1 MSINGF
7 SDRALAK
14 KQYNDNSDAAKPSNN
29 PIPAN
34 TPGLFLHAT
43 RSSVKKSRTP
53 CPVSHGFFSHLYGAA
68 LKIHNAP
75 YVLLQNLMQNIQDKQ
90 QATGCLR

>member
-43 RSSVKKSRTP
+43 RSSVKKNLERLA
-53 CPVSHGFFSHLYGAA
+53 LYLTDSLA
-68 LKIHNAP
+68 ICTE
-75 YVLLQNLMQNIQDKQ
+75 LL
-90 QATGCLR
+90 